1 MNKTVMTAIE
11 SLSAHFN
18 FPIDE
23 AVNFLNSNKKS
34 KSKAKNVSENK
45 EVEDLFAQ
53 LVTDA
58 SEARDSNESQVS
70 ATVEA
75 VVEVSEVSNKKEKK
89 RKEREGF

>member
-34 KSKAKNVSENK
+34 KSKSKTVNDNK

-53 LVTDA
+53 LVNDA
-58 SEARDSNESQVS
+58 TETRDSAESQV
-70 ATVEA
+70 TVCA
-75 VVEVSEVSNKKEKK
+75 VVEEKKEKK
-89 RKEREGF
+89 FI